1 MMPSFIVNICW
12 TVPCVNNLDLEIFF
26 NINADVA
33 KLVHFSCL
41 YKHELYIL
49 LRNLKGL
56 CSFYSKNMTLKSA
69 KLGLIFSMLRF
80 VTIFIV

>member
-26 NINADVA
+26 NINADMA

-49 LRNLKGL
+49 
-56 CSFYSKNMTLKSA
+56 YET
-69 KLGLIFSMLRF
+69 
-80 VTIFIV
+80 